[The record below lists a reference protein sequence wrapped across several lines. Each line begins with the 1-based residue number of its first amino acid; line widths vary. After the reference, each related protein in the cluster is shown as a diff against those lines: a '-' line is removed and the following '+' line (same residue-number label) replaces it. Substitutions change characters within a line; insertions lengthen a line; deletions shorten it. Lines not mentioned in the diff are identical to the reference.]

1 MVLSGILYY
10 QDLEKEN
17 ISLLEEKCGN
27 HEAKISSLNKRVIE
41 DLKWWLKAI
50 PNAINNINTSKV
62 YFKTNSDVNETE
74 RGATDEF
81 NRT

>member
-27 HEAKISSLNKRVIE
+27 YEAKISSLNKRVIE

-62 YFKTNSDVNETE
+62 YLKTNSDVNETE
-74 RGATDEF
+74 QGAKDEF
-81 NRT
+81 NPT

>member
-17 ISLLEEKCGN
+17 ITLLEEKCGN

-50 PNAINNINTSKV
+50 LNAINNINTPKV
-62 YFKTNSDVNETE
+62 DFEINTNVNETG
-74 RGATDEF
+74 RGATDGF
-81 NRT
+81 NPT

>member
-27 HEAKISSLNKRVIE
+27 YEAKISSLNKRVI
-41 DLKWWLKAI
+41 
-50 PNAINNINTSKV
+50 NNINTPKV
-62 YFKTNSDVNETE
+62 DFEINTNVNETG
-74 RGATDEF
+74 RRATDGF
-81 NRT
+81 NPT

>member
-27 HEAKISSLNKRVIE
+27 YEAKISSLNKRVIE

-50 PNAINNINTSKV
+50 LNAINNINTPKV
-62 YFKTNSDVNETE
+62 DFEINTNVNETG
-74 RGATDEF
+74 RGATDGF
-81 NRT
+81 NPT

>member
-50 PNAINNINTSKV
+50 PNAINNINTPKV
-62 YFKTNSDVNETE
+62 DFEINTNVNETG
-74 RGATDEF
+74 RGATDGF
-81 NRT
+81 NPT

>member
-27 HEAKISSLNKRVIE
+27 YEAKISSLNKGVIE

-50 PNAINNINTSKV
+50 PNAINNINTPKV
-62 YFKTNSDVNETE
+62 DFEINTNVNETG
-74 RGATDEF
+74 RGATDGF
-81 NRT
+81 NPT

>member
-1 MVLSGILYY
+1 MVLSRILYY

-50 PNAINNINTSKV
+50 PNAINNINTPKV
-62 YFKTNSDVNETE
+62 DFEINTNVNETG
-74 RGATDEF
+74 RGATDGF
-81 NRT
+81 NPT

>member
-1 MVLSGILYY
+1 MVLSRILYY

-50 PNAINNINTSKV
+50 PNAINNINTPKID
-62 YFKTNSDVNETE
+62 FEINTNVNETG
-74 RGATDEF
+74 RGATDGF
-81 NRT
+81 NPT

>member
-27 HEAKISSLNKRVIE
+27 YEAKISSLNKRVIE

-50 PNAINNINTSKV
+50 PNAINNINTPKV
-62 YFKTNSDVNETE
+62 DFEINTNVNETG
-74 RGATDEF
+74 RRATDGF
-81 NRT
+81 NPT